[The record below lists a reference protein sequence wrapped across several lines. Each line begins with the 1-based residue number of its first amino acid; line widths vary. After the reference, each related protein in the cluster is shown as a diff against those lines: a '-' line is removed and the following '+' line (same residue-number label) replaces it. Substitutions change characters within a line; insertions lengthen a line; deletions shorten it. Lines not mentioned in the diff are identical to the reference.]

1 MTPPTRA
8 LISWIGDMDLIEY
21 AQNLT
26 DKEKEAL
33 LEDID
38 IAQNKNQLK
47 EKIQT
52 PPFFTASPLKTILTE
67 YGSQFKTLFLLTNRA
82 ASFLNGVHIP
92 KNHHYKTFLKSST
105 QFSGNIQIVDLSK
118 EIKTITNIQEVYP
131 GTKSFFENNVR
142 NHYNNVAC
150 NLTSGVGITTT
161 ILVLLASAYSDECSF
176 FQTHKKDVA
185 LSELPESFSQLIR
198 HERRIKS
205 ETIETTTLHGK
216 SHEMKSVLHRA
227 TTFAE
232 YPYPILILG
241 PSGCG
246 KTTLAQEIHKVSGR
260 SGTFEMV
267 NCGSLTPTLLESTLF
282 GHVKGAFTGAEE
294 NKDGLFKRAD
304 RGTLFLDEIADCPL
318 EMQTMLLHVLQPR
331 DPRHPTQLS
340 FRKMQAAEE
349 EKSDVRIIAATNR
362 PIEQLIREG
371 KFREDLFYRL
381 NALCITIPPLA
392 QRKEDVAPIAENYI
406 SQINLQNKHIPGY
419 QPKTLTKEAIERLK
433 QHDWPGNVRELQH
446 ILQTSVVL
454 MERLKEEINAEDIQF
469 PHEITPDIPLS
480 TLPDPREFSIEAI
493 KDALEQRYISLALEK
508 TNGQKTAASKLLGLK
523 SPQHLDSRIQALN
536 NRLKTP
542 IKQNK

>member
-1 MTPPTRA
+1 MTPSPRA

-21 AQNLT
+21 AQSLT

-33 LEDID
+33 LEDIA
-38 IAQNKNQLK
+38 ITQNKNQLK

-52 PPFFTASPLKTILTE
+52 PPSSTASPLKTILTQH
-67 YGSQFKTLFLLTNRA
+67 GSQFKTVFLLTNRA
-82 ASFLNGVHIP
+82 ANFLNGSGIP
-92 KNHHYKTFLKSST
+92 KKQHYKTFLKAST
-105 QFSGNIQIVDLSK
+105 QFSGDIQILDLSK
-118 EIKTITNIQEVYP
+118 EIKTITAIKEVYRS
-131 GTKSFFENNVR
+131 TKSFFENKIR
-142 NHYNNVAC
+142 NHYNNIAC

-161 ILVLLASAYSDECSF
+161 ILVLLASAYTDECSF
-176 FQTHKKDVA
+176 FQTHKKEVS

-216 SHEMKSVLHRA
+216 SLEMQKVLHLA

-246 KTTLAQEIHKVSGR
+246 KTTLAQEIHNVSGR
-260 SGTFEMV
+260 PGNFKMV

-282 GHVKGAFTGAEE
+282 GHVKGAFTGAGED
-294 NKDGLFKRAD
+294 KDGLFKLAD
-304 RGTLFLDEIADCPL
+304 KGTLFLDEIADCPL
-318 EMQTMLLHVLQPR
+318 EMQTMLLHVLQPS
-331 DPRHPTQLS
+331 DPQHPTRLS
-340 FRKMQAAEE
+340 FRKMQAADEE
-349 EKSDVRIIAATNR
+349 NSDVRIIAATNR
-362 PIEQLIREG
+362 PIEQMIREG

-381 NALCITIPPLA
+381 NALCINIPPLA
-392 QRKEDVAPIAENYI
+392 QRKEDVVPIAENYI
-406 SQINLQNKHIPGY
+406 TQINLQNKHIPGY

-433 QHDWPGNVRELQH
+433 QHEWPGNVRELQH

-454 MERLKEEINAEDIQF
+454 MNRSEEEINAEDIQF
-469 PHEITPDIPLS
+469 PHEIAPNIPLS
-480 TLPDPREFSIEAI
+480 TLPDPSEFSIEAI